1 MQNDEKISS
10 LLRIYGQISGILCY
24 DFDKGVMIMSR
35 RGENI
40 FKRKDGRWE
49 ARFVKE
55 ISVDGRKKYGSV
67 YAKTYREVKEKQHAA
82 IENNSRIFHENVNLT
97 LIEIMREWLNSAK
110 NQLKIS
116 TVRKYEQIIVNHISL
131 IGNLPIK
138 FITSEIIAR
147 FSERLLSSE
156 KHLSR
161 ETVNQILVVLGIG
174 LNFAKEHYNAVLPSV
189 HLLKCAKKG
198 VRVLSSSEV
207 NILVEFLKNKP
218 DVFSFGILLALFT
231 GMRIGEICALKW
243 ENISADTI
251 QICATMERLKTSSGT
266 TEIVILPPKTATSNR
281 VIPIPKTLVYEIE
294 KRRKEDGF
302 VLVQENGKPVE
313 PRLLQSKFAKIS
325 AQCGLSNVH
334 FHTLRHTFAT
344 RCIEVGV
351 DIKTLSEILGH
362 SDVKT
367 TLNKYV
373 HSSLE
378 LKKISMDKLV
388 I

>member
-1 MQNDEKISS
+1 
-10 LLRIYGQISGILCY
+10 
-24 DFDKGVMIMSR
+24 MSR

-97 LIEIMREWLNSAK
+97 LIEIMREWLSSAK

-116 TVRKYEQIIVNHISL
+116 TVRKYEQIIDNHISL

-138 FITSEIIAR
+138 FITGEIIAR
-147 FSERLLSSE
+147 FTERLLSSE
-156 KHLSR
+156 KQLSR

-218 DVFSFGILLALFT
+218 DIFSFGILLALFT

-266 TEIVILPPKTATSNR
+266 TGIVILPPKTATSNR